1 MYKKLIFKRIVFSI
15 FSIIFLFVFTMLSL
29 KTGAVNISLK
39 NLLTGNLDERMKFIV
54 LNLRLTR
61 TLAAI
66 IAGAAIGLAGAVLQ
80 NILRNPL
87 ASPFTLG
94 ITQGSAF
101 GAAFGIIVLNTIF
114 HFKYLIILSAF
125 TGSIIAVIFV
135 ILVSYF
141 ADESRESV
149 ILAGVAIGAF
159 FNAAIM
165 FIKYFATDVQVAS
178 AVFWTFGDL
187 SKADYSSITIMF
199 IFTIIALIIF
209 ILNSWNY
216 NAITWGDETAK
227 SFGINLKQL
236 NIVTILLASLLSSI
250 TTSFLGIIG
259 FIGLIAPHIVRMA
272 IGNDY
277 RFLIPL
283 SAINGG
289 LFLLLADIISRTV
302 LKPAILP
309 VGIITSFGG
318 IPLFIYILIK
328 LKRNHA

>member
-1 MYKKLIFKRIVFSI
+1 MYKKLIFKRILFSI
-15 FSIIFLFVFTMLSL
+15 FSVILLLFFAILSL
-29 KTGAVNISLK
+29 KIGDINISFK
-39 NLLTGNLDERMKFIV
+39 NLISCNLDERMKFIV
-54 LNLRLTR
+54 FNLRLTR

-66 IAGAAIGLAGAVLQ
+66 IAGAAIWMSGAVLQ

-94 ITQGSAF
+94 ITQG
-101 GAAFGIIVLNTIF
+101 AAFGIIVLSTIF

-125 TGSIIAVIFV
+125 AGSIIAI
-135 ILVSYF
+135 ILVLIISYF
-141 ADESRESV
+141 ANESTESV
-149 ILAGVAIGAF
+149 ILAGVAIGSF

-165 FIKYFATDVQVAS
+165 FIKYFATDIQVAS

-187 SKADYSSITIMF
+187 TKADFKSIYIML
-199 IFTIIALIIF
+199 IFTIISLIIF

-216 NAITWGDETAK
+216 NALIWGNEIAK
-227 SFGINLKQL
+227 AFGINIKML
-236 NIVTILLASLLSSI
+236 NILTISLASILSGI

-259 FIGLIAPHIVRMA
+259 FVGLISPHIVRIA

-289 LFLLLADIISRTV
+289 LFLVISDIISRTII
-302 LKPAILP
+302 KPAVLP

-328 LKRNHA
+328 LKKRNA

>member
-1 MYKKLIFKRIVFSI
+1 MYKKLIFKRILFSI
-15 FSIIFLFVFTMLSL
+15 FSVILLLFFAILSL
-29 KTGAVNISLK
+29 KIGDINISFK
-39 NLLTGNLDERMKFIV
+39 NLISCNLDERMKFIV
-54 LNLRLTR
+54 FNLRLTR

-66 IAGAAIGLAGAVLQ
+66 IAGAAIGMSGAVLQ

-94 ITQGSAF
+94 ITQGAAF
-101 GAAFGIIVLNTIF
+101 GAAFGIIVLSTIF

-125 TGSIIAVIFV
+125 AGSIIAI
-135 ILVSYF
+135 ILVLIISYF
-141 ADESRESV
+141 ANESTESV
-149 ILAGVAIGAF
+149 ILAGVAIGSF

-165 FIKYFATDVQVAS
+165 FIKYFATDIQVAS

-187 SKADYSSITIMF
+187 TKADFKSIYIML
-199 IFTIIALIIF
+199 IFTIISLIIF

-216 NAITWGDETAK
+216 NALIWGNEIAK
-227 SFGINLKQL
+227 AFGINIKML
-236 NIVTILLASLLSSI
+236 NILTISLASILSGI

-259 FIGLIAPHIVRMA
+259 FVGLISPHIVRIA

-289 LFLLLADIISRTV
+289 LFLVISDIISRTII
-302 LKPAILP
+302 KPAVLP

-328 LKRNHA
+328 LKKRNA